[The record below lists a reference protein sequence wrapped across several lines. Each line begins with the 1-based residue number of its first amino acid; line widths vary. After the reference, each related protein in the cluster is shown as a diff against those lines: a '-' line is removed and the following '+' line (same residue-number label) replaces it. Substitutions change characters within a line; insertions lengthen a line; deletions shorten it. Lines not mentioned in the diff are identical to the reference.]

1 NALQRRMSQ
10 PTGAPEDSPKSG
22 HSPVIDVRESS
33 LVLVPRVSVEQVG
46 CRPQF
51 CNKNDLTVAGLKI
64 NLSASVDGTGL
75 IQSGRGTGPMTP
87 RQPVAARSAM
97 TRCQFQLKRL
107 AWER

>member
-1 NALQRRMSQ
+1 M
-10 PTGAPEDSPKSG
+10 P
-22 HSPVIDVRESS
+22 
-33 LVLVPRVSVEQVG
+33 
-46 CRPQF
+46 PQF
-51 CNKNDLTVAGLKI
+51 CNKNDLTVARLKI

-107 AWER
+107 AWERGEERAFFTSARPDEKGFFIDSKSSRDGRLAAPLI